1 MVYGIQDGNREPINM
16 KLAACFLAVSA
27 GVWSAAPADEPP
39 SPAAQPPA
47 AQAPAAPSPATPSP
61 ATQTTAA
68 QTTAAQAPAA
78 PSPAAQTTAPSAPSS
93 AADAKAAPGTPAAPP
108 AKADKSEMVNVAATE
123 AEIKQMRGRGYKPV
137 NRNGTL
143 VFCRDEGQI
152 GTHFQRTHCSTLDQL
167 KQAELSGKEYVN
179 SIQQQGS
186 AVPFKGP

>member
-16 KLAACFLAVSA
+16 KLAACFLLVSA

-39 SPAAQPPA
+39 PAAQPPA
-47 AQAPAAPSPATPSP
+47 QAPAPPSA
-61 ATQTTAA
+61 ATQTT
-68 QTTAAQAPAA
+68 
-78 PSPAAQTTAPSAPSS
+78 AAQTTAPSAPSS

-108 AKADKSEMVNVAATE
+108 AKADKSEVVNVAATE
-123 AEIKQMRGRGYKPV
+123 AEIKRMRGRGYKPV

-143 VFCRDEGQI
+143 VFCRDEGEI

>member
-1 MVYGIQDGNREPINM
+1 M
-16 KLAACFLAVSA
+16 KLAACFLLVSA

-39 SPAAQPPA
+39 PAAQPPA
-47 AQAPAAPSPATPSP
+47 QAPAPPSA
-61 ATQTTAA
+61 ATQTT
-68 QTTAAQAPAA
+68 
-78 PSPAAQTTAPSAPSS
+78 AAQTTAPSAPSS

-108 AKADKSEMVNVAATE
+108 AKADKSEVVNVAATE
-123 AEIKQMRGRGYKPV
+123 AEIKRMRGRGYKPV

-143 VFCRDEGQI
+143 VFCRDEGEI

>member
-1 MVYGIQDGNREPINM
+1 M
-16 KLAACFLAVSA
+16 KLAACVLVLSA

-47 AQAPAAPSPATPSP
+47 AQPPAAQPP
-61 ATQTTAA
+61 ATQ
-68 QTTAAQAPAA
+68 AP
-78 PSPAAQTTAPSAPSS
+78 
-93 AADAKAAPGTPAAPP
+93 APGTPSGTGAKPAPGTAA
-108 AKADKSEMVNVAATE
+108 DVAATD

-143 VFCRDEGQI
+143 VFCRDEGEI
-152 GTHFQRTHCSTLDQL
+152 GTHFQRTRCSTLKQL
-167 KQAELSGKEYVN
+167 KDAELTGREYVN